1 MYNLYLKYPL
11 SKLDVSENDADF
23 IDTMG
28 IILKDEPETRF
39 LIKKDDTGQGEQSR
53 SINGLMQYI
62 SFVEECKM
70 RNQEKP
76 IQKRLSK

>member
-11 SKLDVSENDADF
+11 SKLDRAEDDSDF

-28 IILKDEPETRF
+28 LFLKDDPETRF
-39 LIKKDDTGQGEQSR
+39 IIKKDDEGQGEIGR

-62 SFVEECKM
+62 SFVEECNARKNT
-70 RNQEKP
+70 NQKV
-76 IQKRLSK
+76 KTLRR